1 MYYEPGLTPH
11 GLPHDPFKSCVVP
24 RPIGWI
30 STVDAQG
37 RDNLAPYSQFQN
49 VTFNPPIV
57 MFSANQDTS
66 GQRKDS
72 VRNAEDTGEFVRNLA
87 TYELRDAVNISAQ
100 ELPHGVDEFER
111 VGLAKLPSRKVKP
124 ARVAGSPIQFE
135 CVYLNTL
142 RFPGVPPMGTADV
155 VFGRVV
161 AVHIADEVLTPEGFV
176 DVLKIR
182 PLARMGYFDY
192 TTVDSKF
199 QMVIPG
205 DSRAHLAGL
214 QRARLRHRQ
223 VKPAAARQHHV
234 LAGLGVAHDGGEL
247 EAGLARFGH
256 AQHPVGARA
265 FADGAGEA
273 PALGHQRGHGAGAQV
288 LDDDTHGF
296 HS

>member
-1 MYYEPGLTPH
+1 MYYEPGVTHH

-37 RDNLAPYSQFQN
+37 RHNLAPYSQFQN

-57 MFSANQDTS
+57 MFSANQDTA
-66 GQRKDS
+66 GNRKDS
-72 VRNAEDTGEFVRNLA
+72 VRNAEQTGEFVWNMA
-87 TYELRDAVNISAQ
+87 TYDLRDAVNISAE

-111 VGLAKLPSRKVKP
+111 AGLEKAPSRIVKP
-124 ARVAGSPIQFE
+124 MRVARSPIQFE

-161 AVHIADEVLTPEGFV
+161 AVHIADEVIDVNGMV
-176 DVLKIR
+176 DVLKIQ

-192 TTVDSKF
+192 TFVDNKF

-205 DSRAHLAGL
+205 NSKALLAGL
-214 QRARLRHRQ
+214 EGSPDKA
-223 VKPAAARQHHV
+223 KTSTEPI
-234 LAGLGVAHDGGEL
+234 
-247 EAGLARFGH
+247 
-256 AQHPVGARA
+256 
-265 FADGAGEA
+265 
-273 PALGHQRGHGAGAQV
+273 
-288 LDDDTHGF
+288 
-296 HS
+296 

>member
-1 MYYEPGLTPH
+1 MYYEPGVTPH

-30 STVDAQG
+30 STIDREG
-37 RDNLAPYSQFQN
+37 RHNLAPYSQFQN

-57 MFSANQDTS
+57 MFSANQDTG

-72 VRNAEDTGEFVRNLA
+72 VRNAEDTGEFVWNMA
-87 TYELRDAVNISAQ
+87 TYELREAVNMSAQ
-100 ELPHGVDEFER
+100 ELPHGVDEFEHA
-111 VGLAKLPSRKVKP
+111 GLVKLPSRKVKP

-161 AVHIADEVLTPEGFV
+161 AVHIADEVFTPEGLV

-205 DSRAHLAGL
+205 DSRALLAGL
-214 QRARLRHRQ
+214 EGSPD
-223 VKPAAARQHHV
+223 K
-234 LAGLGVAHDGGEL
+234 
-247 EAGLARFGH
+247 
-256 AQHPVGARA
+256 ARA
-265 FADGAGEA
+265 
-273 PALGHQRGHGAGAQV
+273 AQQ
-288 LDDDTHGF
+288 T
-296 HS
+296 

>member
-1 MYYEPGLTPH
+1 MYYEPGKTPH

-37 RDNLAPYSQFQN
+37 RHNLAPYSQFQN
-49 VTFNPPIV
+49 VTFDPPIV
-57 MFSANQDTS
+57 MFSANQDTG

-72 VRNAEDTGEFVRNLA
+72 VQNAEQSGEFVWNMA
-87 TYELRDAVNISAQ
+87 TYALRDAVNISAE

-111 VGLAKLPSRKVKP
+111 AGLEKRPSRLVKP
-124 ARVAGSPIQFE
+124 MRVAGSPIQFE

-161 AVHIADEVLTPEGFV
+161 AIHIDDAVIDGKGMV
-176 DVLKIR
+176 DVLKIQ

-192 TTVDSKF
+192 TYVDHRF

-205 DSRAHLAGL
+205 NSKALLAGL
-214 QRARLRHRQ
+214 EGSALKASQEAR
-223 VKPAAARQHHV
+223 K
-234 LAGLGVAHDGGEL
+234 D
-247 EAGLARFGH
+247 
-256 AQHPVGARA
+256 
-265 FADGAGEA
+265 
-273 PALGHQRGHGAGAQV
+273 
-288 LDDDTHGF
+288 
-296 HS
+296 